1 MWMEKPVPIND
12 SLPFSTIH
20 TTYYYR
26 YRLNENNQEAE
37 EEELCVSE
45 PNVTISPMS

>member
-1 MWMEKPVPIND
+1 MWTEKPVPIND
-12 SLPFSTIH
+12 FQPFSTIH

-26 YRLNENNQEAE
+26 YRLNSIQQEAE

-45 PNVTISPMS
+45 PNVMTWPMF

>member
-1 MWMEKPVPIND
+1 MWTEKPVPIND
-12 SLPFSTIH
+12 FQPFSTIH

-26 YRLNENNQEAE
+26 YRLNSIQQEAE

-45 PNVTISPMS
+45 PNVMT

>member
-1 MWMEKPVPIND
+1 MWTEKPLPLSD
-12 SLPFSTIH
+12 SRLFSTIH

-26 YRLNENNQEAE
+26 YRLNSIQQEAE

-45 PNVTISPMS
+45 PNVMISPMS

>member
-1 MWMEKPVPIND
+1 MWTEKPFPIKD
-12 SLPFSTIH
+12 SCPFSTIRIA
-20 TTYYYR
+20 YYYR

-45 PNVTISPMS
+45 PNVTTSPMS